1 MDLVEKFCESW
12 LVDVELGLFCH
23 IAISNMKNELE
34 CSIVIYKNIMETLEG
49 ISNLQTHFLNIFL
62 GLLSLNFVLFVLLDS
77 FAVTPCNMFEMFD
90 TNNLHYYK

>member
-49 ISNLQTHFLNIFL
+49 ISNLQTHF
-62 GLLSLNFVLFVLLDS
+62 
-77 FAVTPCNMFEMFD
+77 
-90 TNNLHYYK
+90 